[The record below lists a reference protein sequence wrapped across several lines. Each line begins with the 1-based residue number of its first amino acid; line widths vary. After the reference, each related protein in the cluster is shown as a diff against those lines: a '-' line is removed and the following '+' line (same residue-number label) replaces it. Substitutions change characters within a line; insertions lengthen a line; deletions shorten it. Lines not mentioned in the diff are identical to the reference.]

1 MDLLVILKRELTDA
15 IKERYAMDERNNVSM
30 DEMSAADRRIE
41 GLRTHIADRVLC
53 LADDE
58 LLKLE
63 AYIQAKGINKQIE
76 RIKKMKD
83 MSSGTTAEVFG
94 KKLLELYEEYY
105 KLMKVVR

>member
-15 IKERYAMDERNNVSM
+15 IKERYAMDERDDVSM
-30 DEMSAADRRIE
+30 DDMRDADRRIE

-76 RIKKMKD
+76 RLKKRKD
-83 MSSGTTAEVFG
+83 MSSGTTAEVIG
-94 KKLLELYEEYY
+94 KELLELYEEYY